1 VHSWQWFIAAMAFL
15 ICGCLIEIY
24 TSDDE
29 PMFTG
34 ICLMGVWGL
43 SACCFFMMF
52 KLIGVSN
59 GI

>member
-1 VHSWQWFIAAMAFL
+1 MDTWQYFIAAMAFL

-43 SACCFFMMF
+43 SAWCFFMMF
-52 KLIGVSN
+52 KLIGD
-59 GI
+59 